1 MKTLKEYASNLR
13 LKLNVSAWLSILWTI
28 FSMAYITYA
37 SFFEVPQENINIVNN
52 TVGFIFGV
60 VVGSIMNF
68 WFGNNKEDKNKDN
81 ETNE

>member
-1 MKTLKEYASNLR
+1 MDSIKNYFSNLR
-13 LKLNVSAWLSILWTI
+13 LRLTISAWLSIFWTI

-37 SFFEVPQENINIVNN
+37 SFFDIPDANLNIVNN

-68 WFGNNKEDKNKDN
+68 WFGNNKEDKNKENQLD
-81 ETNE
+81 E

>member
-1 MKTLKEYASNLR
+1 MDSFKNYFSNLR
-13 LKLNVSAWLSILWTI
+13 LRLTISAWLSILWTI

-37 SFFEVPQENINIVNN
+37 SFFDIPDANLNIVNN

-68 WFGNNKEDKNKDN
+68 WFGKNDEDKNKQDKQG
-81 ETNE
+81 E